1 MRYLKPESNES
12 NILKFKKK
20 RQLNIGI
27 IIFGIIFIYLIA
39 TVVMYI
45 TAPHITVYEVRQGSI
60 LKDTAYTGLAIRDE
74 IVVNATET
82 GYINYY
88 AQDTSKVKVGSNIY
102 TLSNKKLEFEEVT
115 PEEAL
120 ELTSEEEHNIILK
133 VQKFIH
139 DYNDANFR
147 DSYDFKNDVKNTLGS
162 LNSQSKSDQLTALI
176 NQGNSAGI
184 QVYSTTDDGV
194 VVYSIDGMEDIT
206 VDTATLKDL
215 DKTKHET
222 TKFSNNT
229 KVKAGDAVY
238 KIVTNDAWTLMIEL
252 DEETATLL
260 QEKKYVKAHF
270 SKDNQIL
277 WATLQMKTI
286 DGHYVAYLSFE
297 NSMVRYAKE
306 RYLDVELILEDET
319 GLKIPKT
326 AETEKEF
333 YVVPRSY
340 ITQGGNS
347 SNNGVLIQSKD
358 PEGNAITEFSTVNIY
373 YEDEEVV
380 YLDPNE
386 FEKNEVLLKPESNE
400 TLVLKEKKSLKGVY
414 CINKGYAVFKQI
426 KILCESDTYYIVEE
440 GNSYGLSNYDH
451 IALDSTGIKEND
463 VVF

>member
-1 MRYLKPESNES
+1 MNQESNES

-27 IIFGIIFIYLIA
+27 IIFGIIFIYLVA

-74 IVVNATET
+74 IVVNTTEA

-102 TLSNKKLEFEEVT
+102 TLSNEKLEFEEVT
-115 PEEAL
+115 TEEVF

-139 DYNDANFR
+139 DYDDANFR

-176 NQGNSAGI
+176 NQGNSTGI
-184 QVYSTTDDGV
+184 QVYTTADDGV

-206 VDTATLKDL
+206 VDTATLKHL
-215 DKTKHET
+215 DKSKHKKTE
-222 TKFSNNT
+222 FANNT
-229 KVKAGDAVY
+229 KVKAGEAVY

-252 DEETATLL
+252 DENTATLL
-260 QEKKYVKAHF
+260 QEKKYVKVHF
-270 SKDNQIL
+270 TKDSQTL
-277 WATLQMKTI
+277 WATIQIKNI
-286 DGHYVAYLSFE
+286 DGRYAAYLSFE

-306 RYLDVELILEDET
+306 RYLDIELILEDET

-358 PEGNAITEFSTVNIY
+358 ADGNAITEFSSVNIY

-380 YLDPNE
+380 YLDPMK
-386 FEKNEVLLKPESNE
+386 FDKNDVLLKPESNE
-400 TLVLKEKKSLKGVY
+400 TFTLKEKKSLKGVY